1 MSVNKSK
8 PVYSTGVAADLSG
21 LSPDTLR
28 NYEKAGLIKP
38 HRTKGGKRL
47 YSQNDVDWLICIKQ
61 LLEKGYNTK
70 VIKKLLQ
77 YEPCWQL
84 NECPEEIKAKC
95 QIIKDNL

>member
-47 YSQNDVDWLICIKQ
+47 YKPARSRRVRHN
-61 LLEKGYNTK
+61 NTRRHHPGN
-70 VIKKLLQ
+70 LQ
-77 YEPCWQL
+77 YRQSL
-84 NECPEEIKAKC
+84 RLYAGAAG
-95 QIIKDNL
+95 LG